1 MVNLF
6 TVYKK
11 YPYRIPA
18 RVRFFN
24 IFRYLFTIR
33 LFENLLV
40 RNLSG
45 YNSFWRR
52 LIPPVYL
59 YSPGSMRTAERDG
72 IKFRL
77 DLSRLL
83 EHSAFFKILNEPA
96 WQNLFKNIK
105 PEFVVF
111 DIGANIGFL
120 TLNFARICHQGR
132 VVAFEPDSRNFES
145 LEYNLTLNDFTNI
158 QRYKLALGSRQ
169 ESRVLY
175 KLIDSNP
182 GANRILGGEHHEEY
196 PHEKVNVMTLDR
208 MVEELSLRR
217 LDLLKI
223 DVEGFEMFV
232 LQGAEESIKKW
243 QPILFVEL
251 AEVNLNEHGLSA
263 RQLIE
268 YIEQL
273 NYEALDART
282 MEKIDRSKPDH
293 HADLICFFKP

>member
-11 YPYRIPA
+11 YPYRIPV

-33 LFENLLV
+33 FFENILV
-40 RNLSG
+40 YGLSD
-45 YNSFWRR
+45 YKSFWRR

-59 YSPGSMRTAERDG
+59 YAQGSMRKAERDG
-72 IKFRL
+72 IKFQL
-77 DLSRLL
+77 DLSRLID
-83 EHSAFFKILNEPA
+83 HSAFFKILNEPA
-96 WQNLFKNIK
+96 WQNLFRIIK
-105 PEFVVF
+105 PGFVVF

-120 TLNFARICHQGR
+120 TLNFARTCHQGR
-132 VVAFEPDSRNFES
+132 VVAFEPDSQNFER
-145 LEYNLTLNDFTNI
+145 LEHNVKLNDFTNI
-158 QRYKLALGSRQ
+158 DLYKLALGSQ
-169 ESRVLY
+169 PESRELY
-175 KLIDSNP
+175 KLYENNP
-182 GANRILGGEHHEEY
+182 GANRILSGEHHAKF
-196 PHEKVNVMTLDR
+196 PHEKVSVMTLDR
-208 MVEELSLRR
+208 MVEELSLQH

-243 QPILFVEL
+243 RPILFVEL

-273 NYEALDART
+273 NYDVLDART

-293 HADLICFFKP
+293 HTDLICFSKP

>member
-45 YNSFWRR
+45 YKSFWRR

-59 YSPGSMRTAERDG
+59 YSSGSMRTAERDG

-77 DLSRLL
+77 DLSRLI
-83 EHSAFFKILNEPA
+83 EHSFFFKILNEPA
-96 WQNLFKNIK
+96 WKNLFKIVK

-111 DIGANIGFL
+111 DIGANIGLL
-120 TLNFARICHQGR
+120 TLNFGRICHQGR

-145 LEYNLTLNDFTNI
+145 LEYNLTLNGFMNI
-158 QRYKLALGSRQ
+158 QLHKLALGSRQ

-182 GANRILGGEHHEEY
+182 GANRILRDEHLNEY
-196 PHEKVNVMTLDR
+196 AHEKVNVVTLDR
-208 MVEELSLRR
+208 MVEELSAQR

-232 LQGAEESIKKW
+232 LQGAEESIRKW
-243 QPILFVEL
+243 RPILFVEL

-273 NYEALDART
+273 NYEVLDART
-282 MEKIDRSKPDH
+282 MEMIDRSKPDH
-293 HADLICFFKP
+293 HTDLICFFKS